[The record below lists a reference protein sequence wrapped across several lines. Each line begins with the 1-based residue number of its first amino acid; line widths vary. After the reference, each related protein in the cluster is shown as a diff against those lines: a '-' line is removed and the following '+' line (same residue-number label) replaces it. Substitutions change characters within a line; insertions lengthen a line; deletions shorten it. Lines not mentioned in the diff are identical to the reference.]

1 MVLTTVNNIY
11 TVVLGKD
18 TTQHK
23 GWRYT
28 LIHLGMKFLAASLP
42 IGVSLFVSNLVV
54 VINYAGLIGFF
65 ICFYFPILLQL
76 RSQWVCQETFSKT
89 LNNTNMCIQGEGND
103 SGYDVPETT
112 PLLPYS
118 SEPFIKRL
126 SSFLCGKGA
135 PCYTTPYSI
144 PILSSPIVVIITGV
158 ITASFFVITFVSLII
173 YRTDFS

>member
-1 MVLTTVNNIY
+1 MVLTTVNNVY

-54 VINYAGLIGFF
+54 VLNYAGLIGFF

-76 RSQWVCQETFSKT
+76 RSQWVCQETFSHT
-89 LNNTNMCIQGEGND
+89 LNNTTMCIQAEQND
-103 SGYDVPETT
+103 SGNDISEKT
-112 PLLPYS
+112 PLLSYS
-118 SEPFIKRL
+118 LEPFTKRL

-135 PCYTTPYSI
+135 SCYTTPYSL
-144 PILSSPIVVIITGV
+144 PILSSPIVVMITGI
-158 ITASFFVITFVSLII
+158 ITASFLVFTIVSLTI
-173 YRTDFS
+173 